1 MDDVSLYL
9 DPSGARSE
17 LFVLVHG
24 LGNQSKRLADARAVI
39 REQYPDADILAPRM
53 PYADNWLCTE
63 KPEAMVARIVA
74 CIDVLWA
81 ERGGDAGYRKIT
93 LVGHSIG
100 AVLARKIAIVA
111 HGEQANLKGDMPAP
125 FEPEF
130 APFRDGRPWAGRIGR
145 LVLLAGINRGWSVAS
160 TVDWLTGFKMGMF
173 EFLAELLT
181 HGEHIGLTVRR
192 GAPFLVQTRLQWLS
206 MMNPDYDERANISV
220 VQLLGTVDDL
230 VAPDDCVD
238 YSVDLRGNGETPS
251 FFYLNVSKTNHS
263 NVVEMAAAGLDST
276 SAIRADRRATFLGA
290 INDSPE
296 ALAARCIPPEAMSD
310 DLPQQPDKSVDELV
324 FVIHG
329 IRDKGFWTKKLAH
342 TIKLMAPPG
351 KKIASWTESYGY
363 FAMLPFLLRT
373 VRQRKVEWLMD
384 RYVEAR
390 ARYPNAIFHYI
401 GHSNGTYLAAQAL
414 RDYPAAQFDKI
425 VFAGSVVRTDYDWK
439 ERMALP
445 AKSRRQ
451 RPQAGS
457 VLNFVATG
465 DWVVAM
471 LTNGLRW
478 SQRINVGGAGHNGF
492 DQSATNHRVHQ
503 VNYIVGSHGV
513 GHEEDN
519 WTDIARF
526 ILEDRPPEVKEPRY
540 SKTQSHFWR
549 NAGKTSIVF
558 TPTVLAVLLVFGALQ
573 FLSIFGAVPL
583 SHFHFF
589 GEPWQWWLT
598 KEPDALGAAWRAMG
612 FFAYFL
618 VIRTIITRF

>member
-1 MDDVSLYL
+1 MDDLALYL

-17 LFVLVHG
+17 LFVLIHG
-24 LGNQSKRLADARAVI
+24 LGNQSNRLADARAVI
-39 REQYPDADILAPRM
+39 REQHPDADILAPRM
-53 PYADNWLCTE
+53 PYAGNWLCTE
-63 KPEAMVARIVA
+63 KPEAMVAQIVA
-74 CIDVLWA
+74 YIDDLWA
-81 ERGGDAGYRKIT
+81 ERDYRNIT

-111 HGEQANLKGDMPAP
+111 HGEQANPKGDMPAP

-130 APFRDGRPWAGRIGR
+130 ARFRDRRPWAGRIGR
-145 LVLLAGINRGWSVAS
+145 LVLLAGMNRGWSVAS
-160 TVDWLTGFKMGMF
+160 TVDWLTGFKMGLF

-206 MMNPDYDERANISV
+206 MMNPDYDERASISV

-238 YSVDLRGNGETPS
+238 YSVDLAGGAETPS

-263 NVVEMAAAGLDST
+263 NVVEMALDGAGST
-276 SAIRADRRATFLGA
+276 AAIRADRRATFLA
-290 INDSPE
+290 ALNDSPD
-296 ALAARCIPPEAMSD
+296 ALAARCISPEAMSD
-310 DLPQQPDKSVDELV
+310 DLPPQPDKSVDELV

-342 TIKLMAPPG
+342 TIKMMAPPG

-390 ARYPNAIFHYI
+390 ARYPNAIFHYV

-445 AKSRRQ
+445 AESRRR

-457 VLNFVATG
+457 VLNYVATG

-492 DQSATNHRVHQ
+492 DQSGTNFRVHQ

-526 ILEDRPPEVKEPRY
+526 ILEDRLPEVREPRY
-540 SKTQSHFWR
+540 SKTQSHFWK
-549 NAGKTSIVF
+549 NAGKTSIVI
-558 TPTVLAVLLVFGALQ
+558 TPAVLLLVLAVGAYF
-573 FLSIFGAVPL
+573 FLSIFGIVVPI
-583 SHFHFF
+583 SDVNYMS
-589 GEPWQWWLT
+589 ERSQWWLI
-598 KEPDALGAAWRAMG
+598 EWSDGREAAWRALR
-612 FFAYFL
+612 FIAYFML
-618 VIRTIITRF
+618 IRTIVTRF